1 VLWIVPH
8 GLPVDDRPRPVA
20 VENVNDDLMSDVEQR
35 RCGRASEIV
44 VGTAPKRAHAARSAR
59 SFSVSSSAD

>member
-1 VLWIVPH
+1 MT
-8 GLPVDDRPRPVA
+8 GLRPVA
-20 VENVNDDLMSDVEQR
+20 VANVNDDLMSDVEQR

-44 VGTAPKRAHAARSAR
+44 VGTALKRAHAARSAR